1 MHIKHS
7 GQRPITIRPTT
18 TTTPEL
24 PTYPGAVAWTGSACV
39 PAIRTKVSKRP
50 IHTIRPAVWDG
61 ERITQAVPEHIAQAA
76 SIREAL
82 REAARQERAN
92 TFINPVTNPV
102 TK

>member
-7 GQRPITIRPTT
+7 GQRPSPRPTT
-18 TTTPEL
+18 RATTTPEL

-50 IHTIRPAVWDG
+50 IHTIRPAV
-61 ERITQAVPEHIAQAA
+61 PEHIAQAA

-92 TFINPVTNPV
+92 TFINPVT
-102 TK
+102 K

>member
-7 GQRPITIRPTT
+7 GQRPSPRPA
-18 TTTPEL
+18 TTPEL

-50 IHTIRPAVWDG
+50 IHTIRPAV
-61 ERITQAVPEHIAQAA
+61 PEHIAQAA

-92 TFINPVTNPV
+92 TFINPVT
-102 TK
+102 K